1 MQYNSI
7 NMQIQIQTQNL
18 KILSII
24 VFDYIKIVKI
34 MFIFAGAKNTLL
46 HILLNIAGMYYK
58 IALLMRMY
66 VQWNG

>member
-7 NMQIQIQTQNL
+7 NMQIQRQTQNL

-24 VFDYIKIVKI
+24 VLDYIKIVKI
-34 MFIFAGAKNTLL
+34 MFIFAGAKNKLL
-46 HILLNIAGMYYK
+46 HILLNIASMYYK

-66 VQWNG
+66 GQ